1 MSGRQVAARD
11 WTPEE
16 LWVIFFGERL
26 RDSSD
31 SAGLMRRRDEIDHAE
46 AGGKITEATAR
57 ALLAEVRKRRD
68 GMFEALRGRHDRPT
82 LFDARQQRR
91 TFVPLPFPGAGPA
104 EAA

>member
-1 MSGRQVAARD
+1 MSGLANTARD

-16 LWVIFFGERL
+16 EWVIFFGERL
-26 RDSSD
+26 ADSSD
-31 SAGLMRRRDEIDHAE
+31 SAGLGRRRDEIAHAE
-46 AGGKITEATAR
+46 AGGKITPETAV